1 MAVGEAFFMQK
12 WLVPFYFQMPY
23 KKVENG
29 QD

>member
-1 MAVGEAFFMQK
+1 MKMKLIDSELEKIVFVYGNT
-12 WLVPFYFQMPY
+12 Y